1 MDMTFPFEFLL
12 TDYKELGFIVAVLI
26 GFGFGF
32 VLERA
37 GFGRSTKLAAQFY
50 FTDMTVFKVM
60 FSAIVTA
67 MLGLVVVSGLGLTDL
82 PTLSQKIV
90 SWTYIWP
97 MLVGGLV
104 LGVGFIVSGY
114 CPGTSVV
121 GAASGHID
129 AWVTFGG
136 VVLGSLFY
144 SEIQP
149 LIVAFHNSGELGARF
164 LYQDLGIPAQ
174 VLAIG
179 VVVMAVACFIGAEK
193 VEAIFTRKK
202 KEQPEQKS
210 TRSPRPFARRL
221 AFATFGF
228 VAVLAAATL
237 LVPAPTTDA
246 SIQQPELIG
255 SVALAHRILEEP
267 WNVRI
272 IDARNREACAQE
284 RIPGSECV
292 PDGDIAK
299 LGLEYV
305 PGHKDLVVVTEN
317 GQKEIPS
324 AVHGYEG
331 RVLALEDGFDAWKK
345 FALTVPEPPGPAAS
359 DEDRQAYLFQAALY
373 ETLTGDG
380 QAAAPPPAPTAV
392 YIPKK
397 KKGGG
402 GCN

>member
-1 MDMTFPFEFLL
+1 MMFPFDSLVTEH
-12 TDYKELGFIVAVLI
+12 KELGLIVAVLL

-67 MLGLVVVSGLGLTDL
+67 MLGLVLVSGLGLADL
-82 PTLSQKIV
+82 PILSQKIV

-97 MLVGGLV
+97 MLIGGLV

-149 LIVAFHNSGELGARF
+149 LIVSFHNSGELGARF
-164 LYQDLGIPAQ
+164 LYGDLGIPAQ
-174 VLAIG
+174 VLAVG
-179 VVVMAVACFIGAEK
+179 VVVMAVGCFIGAEK
-193 VEAIFTRKK
+193 VEAIFARKK
-202 KEQPEQKS
+202 TEKPGPTQE
-210 TRSPRPFARRL
+210 RSPRPFARRL

-228 VAVLAAATL
+228 VAILAAATL
-237 LVPAPTTDA
+237 LAPVPTTDA
-246 SIQQPELIG
+246 SIKQPELIG
-255 SVALAHRILEEP
+255 PATLAHRVLEEP
-267 WNVRI
+267 WNIRIVDVRG
-272 IDARNREACAQE
+272 REACAKE
-284 RIPGSECV
+284 RVPGSECV
-292 PDGDIAK
+292 PEADLAN

-305 PGHKDLVVVTEN
+305 SGHKDLIVVTET
-317 GQKEIPS
+317 GQQEIPS
-324 AVHGYEG
+324 ATFGYQG
-331 RVLALEDGFDAWKK
+331 RIFTLENGFEAWKQ
-345 FALTVPEPPGPAAS
+345 FALSVPEPPGPAAS
-359 DEDRQAYLFQAALY
+359 EEDRNGYLFQAALY
-373 ETLTGDG
+373 QTLTGDG
-380 QAAAPPPAPTAV
+380 QAAAPPPASTAV
-392 YIPKK
+392 YVPKK